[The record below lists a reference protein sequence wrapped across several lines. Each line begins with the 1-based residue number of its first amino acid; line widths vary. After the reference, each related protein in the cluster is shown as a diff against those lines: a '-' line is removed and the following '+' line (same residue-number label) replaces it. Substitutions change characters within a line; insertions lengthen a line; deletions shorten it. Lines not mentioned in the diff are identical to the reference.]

1 MQDGCHGNDAVG
13 IEVGVGQSK
22 VVDAL
27 VHLKHGRHLDTSRPT
42 NLAAIQQQ
50 LVHWA
55 IELYRET
62 AIQTDVSDNSPVT
75 KYSYKIKFKLVLVTI
90 ESI

>member
-27 VHLKHGRHLDTSRPT
+27 VHLKHGGHLDTSHPAY
-42 NLAAIQQQ
+42 LAAIQQQ
-50 LVHWA
+50 LVH
-55 IELYRET
+55 
-62 AIQTDVSDNSPVT
+62 
-75 KYSYKIKFKLVLVTI
+75 
-90 ESI
+90 